1 MTSARTYSA
10 ALTGITGHI
19 LTADADISNGLP
31 GIILAGLPDTV
42 LREARDRVRAAILNS
57 GQPWPG
63 RRITVSLSPATLPKH
78 GSGTDLAIAIAVL
91 AADGSVPPKAT
102 AGVMFLA
109 ELGLDGQLRPVS
121 GTVPAVIAAA
131 AAGLTTIVVAD
142 ANAAEAAVVPG
153 VRVMAADRL
162 AAVTGWLRTG
172 DPALIR
178 ETPPS
183 AATVTSLLPDGTC
196 PDLADVAGQAQARR
210 ALEICAAGGHHL
222 SLTGPPGS
230 DAVPLAE
237 RLPGI
242 MPPLDRDAALEVTSI
257 RSAAGLLTPD
267 GGLIARPPFIAP
279 HHSSSKAMIIGCGTS
294 SPRPGAV
301 SLAHRG
307 VLFLDQ
313 APEFSRDVLDAL
325 RQPLETGQ
333 VTVARHGITVTF
345 PARVTLVLTAHS
357 CPCTAGPPDGCTCS
371 TAARRRYLGRLSG
384 PLLDLIDVKATVH
397 PPDPA
402 EPRRLPSRAESSA
415 PVAVRV
421 LAARDRA
428 ARRLAATPWRV
439 NAQVPAAGLRRHW
452 APSPDALRGVER
464 AAELGQISDR
474 GVAKVIRV
482 AWTITDLAG
491 NDRPGRDECEDALRC
506 WLGVAQ

>member
-1 MTSARTYSA
+1 
-10 ALTGITGHI
+10 
-19 LTADADISNGLP
+19 
-31 GIILAGLPDTV
+31 
-42 LREARDRVRAAILNS
+42 
-57 GQPWPG
+57 
-63 RRITVSLSPATLPKH
+63 
-78 GSGTDLAIAIAVL
+78 
-91 AADGSVPPKAT
+91 
-102 AGVMFLA
+102 MFVA
-109 ELGLDGQLRPVS
+109 ELGLDGQLRPVP

-131 AAGLTTIVVAD
+131 AAGLRTIVVAD

-153 VRVMAADRL
+153 VRVLAADRL

-172 DPALIR
+172 DPGLIR
-178 ETPPS
+178 EMPS
-183 AATVTSLLPDGTC
+183 AAVTATCPLPDGTC
-196 PDLADVAGQAQARR
+196 PDLADVDGQAPARR

-230 DAVPLAE
+230 GAVLLAG

-242 MPPLDRDAALEVTSI
+242 MPRLDHDAALEVTAI
-257 RSAAGLLTPD
+257 RSAAGLLTAD

-279 HHSSSKAMIIGCGTS
+279 HYTSSKAMMIGGGITS
-294 SPRPGAV
+294 SRPGAV
-301 SLAHRG
+301 SLAHHG

-345 PARVTLVLTAHS
+345 PARVTLVLTAHPY
-357 CPCTAGPPDGCTCS
+357 PCTAGSPDGCTCS
-371 TAARRRYLGRLSG
+371 PAARRRYLGRLSG
-384 PLLDLIDVKATVH
+384 PLLDRIDVKATVH

-415 PVAVRV
+415 SVAVRV

-428 ARRLAATPWRV
+428 ARRLAATRWQV
-439 NAQVPAAGLRRHW
+439 NAHVPAAELRRHW

-464 AAELGQISDR
+464 AAEHGQISDR
-474 GVAKVIRV
+474 SAAKIIRV
-482 AWTITDLAG
+482 AWTLADLAIK
-491 NDRPGRDECEDALRC
+491 DRPGRDDCENALQL